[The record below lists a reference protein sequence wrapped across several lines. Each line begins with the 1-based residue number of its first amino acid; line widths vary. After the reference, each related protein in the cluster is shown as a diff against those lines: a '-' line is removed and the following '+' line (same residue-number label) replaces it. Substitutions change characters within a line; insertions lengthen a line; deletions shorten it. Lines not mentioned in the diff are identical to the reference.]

1 MRCERPDPSKSVL
14 TVCRTFALPLLL
26 LALFLNGCA
35 RPLPVTEISD
45 ARILWSRFLETRN
58 PLPPQSG
65 FSLSGS
71 INYASPDRSHR
82 VLLQVWGNPEYPI
95 RADIRAGI
103 GAHIAFLREDHA
115 SSLAYFPRQNQAFLS
130 PAQGI
135 RTPEISLPFSLM
147 ELSAISLN
155 TWETLL
161 PEEYL
166 STRFVPGIGWAY
178 SFDDPRIDT
187 LVIGFDG
194 QPVTL
199 QGSNGRSWELSFQ
212 RWSRDGERDYP
223 SRMVLTLDTDE
234 RAIIAF
240 KELTVLPKRWAEE
253 ALDLPLPP
261 DARVFHGMQ
270 QMEVP

>member
-1 MRCERPDPSKSVL
+1 MRCERPDSSITVL
-14 TVCRTFALPLLL
+14 VVCRAFALPLLF
-26 LALFLNGCA
+26 LAFFLNGCA
-35 RPLPVTEISD
+35 RPLPFTEFPD
-45 ARILWSRFLETRN
+45 AHILWSRFLETRN
-58 PLPPQSG
+58 PLPPQTG

-71 INYASPDRSHR
+71 INYTSTDRSHR
-82 VLLQVWGNPEYPI
+82 VLLQVWGNQEYPI

-115 SSLAYFPRQNQAFLS
+115 SSLAYFPQQNQAFISL
-130 PAQGI
+130 AQGL
-135 RTPEISLPFSLM
+135 RTPEISLPFSLK

-155 TWETLL
+155 TWETFL

-166 STRFVPGIGWAY
+166 RTRFVPGIGWAY
-178 SFDDPRIDT
+178 SFNDPRIDT

-199 QGSNGRSWELSFQ
+199 QGSNGGSWELAFQ
-212 RWSRDGERDYP
+212 RWSRDGERDFP

-234 RAIIAF
+234 RAIISF
-240 KELTVLPKRWAEE
+240 KELTVLSESWAEE

-270 QMEVP
+270 HMEIP